1 MKIDQIVA
9 KLAELETQL
18 AARHEEIR
26 EQSKRIS
33 ELETAMKKAADRRGP
48 KSDREMT
55 DDDARRIMGGDLEQK
70 SHKDCAETLGLS
82 YAQVYS
88 ARKGFTF
95 KHIAKEVLEAKK
107 KAASTPTETQ
117 QS

>member
-1 MKIDQIVA
+1 MKTDQIVA

-18 AARHEEIR
+18 AANHELIR
-26 EQSKRIS
+26 DLQKTVG
-33 ELETAMKKAADRRGP
+33 ELEEKVKKSTDRRGP

-55 DDDARRIMGGDLEQK
+55 DDDAYNVMFGDHEK
-70 SHKDCAETLGLS
+70 SSHKDAAEKLGLS

-95 KHIAKEVLEAKK
+95 KHIAKAGRKPVE
-107 KAASTPTETQ
+107 TPQ
-117 QS
+117 A